1 MLPLSL
7 FIAAFSGQYLGIFWT
22 ILGLFLD
29 KFWTEFVKTGRRQQR
44 ITLPCTPETS
54 VTLTRCFL
62 LQKPDINHEPKTSR
76 SPFKMG

>member
-29 KFWTEFVKTGRRQQR
+29 KFWTDFVKTGRRQQR
-44 ITLPCTPETS
+44 ITLPCMPEIFLTNFGQNLKIIWTIFGQTFGQS
-54 VTLTRCFL
+54 VDR
-62 LQKPDINHEPKTSR
+62 I
-76 SPFKMG
+76 